1 MNVLKNK
8 IVHCNTEDEAKK
20 LMQIAEDEGYI
31 WSNGDQLTHYSGFG
45 FTRGLGIVYYFDDV
59 FEFEVVSMDY
69 LELDE
74 EEIKQVVEFTEL
86 FPSDQQQETRVTNHN
101 TTLGEKILVKN
112 YEDDDWQERYFLT
125 AAHGYVYA
133 TATEDGNG
141 EFATAWK
148 YGIKKE
154 VK

>member
-1 MNVLKNK
+1 MSILKNK
-8 IVHCNTEDEAKK
+8 IVHCTTEEEAKK
-20 LMQIAEDEGYI
+20 LMQIAQDEGYI
-31 WSNGDQLTHYSGFG
+31 WYNKSKPTSHTCWDMVNEQGV
-45 FTRGLGIVYYFDDV
+45 VYYFDDPND
-59 FEFEVVSMDY
+59 MKILYDDY
-69 LELDE
+69 LISKEEGDE
-74 EEIKQVVEFTEL
+74 IIEFSNL
-86 FPSDQQQETRVTNHN
+86 IPLNYVSRVKVTKYN